1 MKVLLVNGSPH
12 EAGNTDQTLRII
24 GDHLNEQGIESEIF
38 QLGNG
43 PVRGCIGCDQCRTSL
58 RCVFTDDCC
67 NALIDAISEA
77 DGVIIGSPVYFAGPN
92 GALCAILDRVFYAA
106 AEHGR
111 LFAHKPAAAVVNCYR
126 AGATAA
132 LDRLNKYFTFSEMPV
147 VSSSYWNM
155 IVDPH
160 PDRVSR
166 DKYGQE
172 ILRTLAENMS
182 FLLHRL
188 GDQQEGGRD

>member
-12 EAGNTDQTLRII
+12 ETGNTYQTLKMI
-24 GDHLNEQGIESEIF
+24 GDCLNQQGINSEIF

-43 PVRGCIGCDQCRTSL
+43 KVHGCSGCNGCRNSL
-58 RCVFTDDCC
+58 RCVFDDDCC
-67 NALIDAISEA
+67 NALIDAIAQA
-77 DGVIIGSPVYFAGPN
+77 DGLIIGSPDYFAGAN
-92 GALCAILDRVFYAA
+92 GALCAVLDRVFYAA

-132 LDRLNKYFTFSEMPV
+132 LDRLNKYFTFSEMPI
-147 VSSSYWNM
+147 VSSNYWNM

-160 PDRVSR
+160 PDRVER

-172 ILRTLAENMS
+172 ILRTLAVNMA
-182 FLLHRL
+182 FLLHQIGNRT
-188 GDQQEGGRD
+188 E

>member
-12 EAGNTDQTLRII
+12 KTGNTYQTLKII
-24 GDHLNEQGIESEIF
+24 GDHLHEHGIGNEIF
-38 QLGNG
+38 QLGGG
-43 PVRGCIGCDQCRTSL
+43 PVRGCIGCERCRTSL

-92 GALCAILDRVFYAA
+92 GTLCAVLDRVFYAA

-111 LFAHKPAAAVVNCYR
+111 LFVHKPAAAVVNCYR

-155 IVDPH
+155 VVDPH

-172 ILRTLAENMS
+172 ILRTLAVNMS
-182 FLLHRL
+182 FLLHRIK
-188 GDQQEGGRD
+188 DQQE